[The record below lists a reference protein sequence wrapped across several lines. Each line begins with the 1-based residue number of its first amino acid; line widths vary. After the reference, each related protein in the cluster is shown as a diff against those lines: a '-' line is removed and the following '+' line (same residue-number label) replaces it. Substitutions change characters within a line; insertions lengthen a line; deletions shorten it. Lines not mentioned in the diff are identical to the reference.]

1 MIVVPS
7 ERVTLAVENVSTDP
21 APDTVDELALDET
34 APPVEWAVLPSMVV
48 EEDTRPF
55 FAVTEDELDAAL
67 PEPRVSTTV
76 QVDPS
81 ANVTVSAVKTGSANR
96 IAGMQAMTNNPFD
109 RYLVEVIVSLR
120 SFIELLGMRAALRP
134 LSTARL

>member
-1 MIVVPS
+1 VIVVPS
-7 ERVTLAVENVSTDP
+7 ERVTLAVEKVSTDP

-34 APPVEWAVLPSMVV
+34 VPPDEWAVLPSMDV

-81 ANVTVSAVKTGSANR
+81 AKVTVSAVKTGSANR
-96 IAGMQAMTNNPFD
+96 IAGTQAMTNKPFD
-109 RYLVEVIVSLR
+109 RYLVEVIVSLQ
-120 SFIELLGMRAALRP
+120 S
-134 LSTARL
+134 LSSSIGG